1 MITRTTF
8 LTLAL
13 TTIPSI
19 APMIA
24 EAQGPDVEYSLAV
37 EPRRDRA
44 LLELTVGAGIVDR
57 SSTGIGDPLLGMGY
71 DQSFGPLG
79 SATMR
84 LFVEDDD
91 QAYVRHGMHARVA
104 YTAGPSLGVQGAAFR
119 NTAIDL
125 GYAGRVRFPC
135 MSRGDLSV
143 HLGGYL
149 AITGLV
155 ADADRGDWD
164 RPDMANETIEAARRY
179 DHAGLGG
186 ALGLNLDAHY
196 GAFIIGFGVDLHQYF
211 GIDTVVARDLMIGAE
226 VRLGGEI
233 PI

>member
-1 MITRTTF
+1 MTTRTTLLLA
-8 LTLAL
+8 LTLATL
-13 TTIPSI
+13 
-19 APMIA
+19 APALAPTNA
-24 EAQGPDVEYSLAV
+24 EAQDYDLAV
-37 EPRRDRA
+37 EPRRDHA
-44 LLELTVGAGIVDR
+44 LLELTVGAGIADR

-71 DQSFGPLG
+71 DQSFGPRG

-84 LFVEDDD
+84 LFVEDSDH
-91 QAYVRHGMHARVA
+91 AYVRHGMLARVA
-104 YTAGPSLGVQGAAFR
+104 YTAGPNLGIEGAGFR

-125 GYAGRVRFPC
+125 GYSGRVRFPC
-135 MSRGDLSV
+135 MSRGDFSV

-196 GAFIIGFGVDLHQYF
+196 GAFIVGIGVDLHQYF
-211 GIDTVVARDLMIGAE
+211 GIDTMVARDLMIGAE
-226 VRLGGEI
+226 LRLGGEI
-233 PI
+233 PF